1 VGDELDHGLHPSG
14 RGPVRN
20 SRDARNE
27 VGCGVVELRRYD
39 LRPGARETLIE
50 LFEREFVETQEAVGN
65 RVLGT
70 FRDADDPDCFVW
82 LRGFKD
88 MPSRLDA
95 LRAFYEGPVWARHQD
110 AANATMVD
118 SDNVLLMRPLDES
131 SRLALD
137 SSLRPPRLALR
148 ARAGAAAVTI
158 CPLQP
163 ATSAAFRSHFESEIE
178 PALRKTGAN
187 VRARFATE
195 HSENNYPRL
204 PVREGEEV
212 FVWLSLFADERARDE
227 HLGRI
232 NLRAL
237 TAGHLAAGPETHR
250 LQPTSRS
257 LLPD

>member
-1 VGDELDHGLHPSG
+1 VSG
-14 RGPVRN
+14 PGA
-20 SRDARNE
+20 RDSAR
-27 VGCGVVELRRYD
+27 GCGVIELRRYD

-50 LFEREFVETQEAVGN
+50 LFEREFVETQEAGGI

-70 FRDADDPDCFVW
+70 FRDADDPNCFIW
-82 LRGFKD
+82 LRGFLD

-95 LRAFYEGPVWARHQD
+95 LRAFYEGPVWARHKD
-110 AANATMVD
+110 AANATMIS
-118 SDNVLLMRPLDES
+118 SDNVLLLRPLDRS

-137 SSLRPPRLALR
+137 SSRRPPRLAFQ
-148 ARAGAAAVTI
+148 ASTGGAAVVTV

-163 ATSAAFRSHFESEIE
+163 ATAASFLSHFESEIE
-178 PALRKTGAN
+178 PVLRKDAN
-187 VRARFATE
+187 VRAKFVTE
-195 HSENNYPRL
+195 HSENNYPPL

-232 NLRAL
+232 DLQAL
-237 TAGHLAAGPETHR
+237 TAGFLTARPETHR